1 MAHINCRDGDC
12 GEDPKAMG
20 LMTGHAYSIIKV
32 VLSTC
37 GKQLVQVRN
46 PWGNFE
52 WNGAY
57 SDKADILKSH
67 LVAVC
72 CSVLQCVAVCC
83 SAARIQTRQ
92 TLS

>member
-1 MAHINCRDGDC
+1 
-12 GEDPKAMG
+12 MG

-32 VLSTC
+32 VLSTG

-57 SDKADILKSH
+57 SDKAPMCRGAEHTATHCKT
-67 LVAVC
+67 
-72 CSVLQCVAVCC
+72 LQHTHCNTLQHTATHH
-83 SAARIQTRQ
+83 TRRVFRQ
-92 TLS
+92 GTYVSRR